1 MRVAGRF
8 GCPLLMPALVLVSLV
23 AGCDEAQSPR
33 ATANGPATTVPRS
46 GIPEA
51 GGEPGNFFLDLNRP
65 GLSAQI
71 IGSGDGALLLLEID
85 PTLMEPVL
93 LGMPR
98 QGISARDALEDRNLA
113 AVIGSG
119 FVSELNSLEPVGL
132 LQADGQTL
140 SPVQVHGYTR
150 ILGINDAGMG
160 VVHRRAYQRNLFHSA
175 LQAGPGVIEQGEL
188 DISQREL
195 KRPAYFRSFVAVCE
209 RRWLAGVSLAPT
221 HLHTLGKTLMAH
233 FRKQN
238 WRCDDVVNL
247 AGDRQ
252 AVLVLKT
259 GDGAQMHHGDPDTYK
274 VSLLGFRPVPD

>member
-1 MRVAGRF
+1 MSVTNRF
-8 GCPLLMPALVLVSLV
+8 GRLLLMLVLIGLV
-23 AGCDEAQSPR
+23 AGCDDARSPN
-33 ATANGPATTVPRS
+33 ATANGPAKRVPSS
-46 GIPEA
+46 GIEQAEA
-51 GGEPGNFFLDLNRP
+51 KTGETLLDLERP
-65 GLSAQI
+65 GLSAKV

-85 PTLMEPVL
+85 PDLMEPVL
-93 LGMPR
+93 VGVPR
-98 QGISARDALEDRNLA
+98 KGISARGALEAQNFA

-132 LQADGQTL
+132 LQVDGQTL

-175 LQAGPGVIEQGEL
+175 LQAGPGIIEQGEL
-188 DISQREL
+188 DISEREL
-195 KRPAYFRSFVAVCE
+195 KRPGYFRSFVAVCE
-209 RRWLAGVSLAPT
+209 QRWLAGVSLAPT
-221 HLHTLGKTLMAH
+221 HLHTLGTTLLAH
-233 FRKQN
+233 IRTQN

-252 AVLVLKT
+252 AVMVLKT
-259 GDGAQMHHGDPDTYK
+259 GDGTQMHHGDPDTYK